1 MNGVVLSITAAVRE
15 EANRILRASDSWPT
29 AASGLAF
36 KILQRDTTLS
46 GGPLQRPVG
55 NSTATLLRRTPV
67 LAAYGYVLDLA
78 PEGTVA
84 LWVDE
89 IEHLRGREIY
99 PVDRNSFIFN
109 PVEILGV
116 SLGLCSEKVP
126 HEHRDWLAGTILR
139 GFTQGQFKTNASRF
153 AALSALNLLDKDK
166 AQSVNFPAVAIG
178 GLPTHEAVVAAC
190 VDFAVGIPA
199 GVVVG
204 DLEQDLLQ
212 RLLSGA
218 VSINDESE
226 AAALLILVN
235 RVSDRISLS
244 SSDNS
249 VDRIVALCRR
259 FPLFAERLRIR
270 QRQRASLV
278 IKDEY
283 DVQDLLHAILKL
295 HFDDVRPEEVT
306 PSYAGSSSR
315 VDFHLPKER
324 IVVEAKMTRQ
334 NLGQREVADELIIDA
349 TRYRTVPGVETLICL
364 VYDPQKRCQN
374 PTALERDVE
383 ASGVQLRVKAVVC
396 PQGL

>member
-36 KILQRDTTLS
+36 KILERDATLS
-46 GGPLQRPVG
+46 GGPLRRPVS

-78 PEGTVA
+78 PEDTVV

-126 HEHRDWLAGTILR
+126 REHRGWLAGTILR
-139 GFTQGQFKTNASRF
+139 GFAQGQFKTNVSRF
-153 AALSALNLLDKDK
+153 AALSSLNLLDKDK
-166 AQSVNFPAVAIG
+166 AQSVNCPAVAIG

-190 VDFAVGIPA
+190 IDFAVGIPA

-212 RLLSGA
+212 RLVSGA
-218 VSINDESE
+218 VRINDESE

-244 SSDNS
+244 SPDNA

-315 VDFHLPKER
+315 VDFHLSKER
-324 IVVEAKMTRQ
+324 IVVEAKMTRP
-334 NLGQREVADELIIDA
+334 NLGQKEVADELIIDA

-374 PTALERDVE
+374 PTALEHDVE
-383 ASGVQLRVKAVVC
+383 ASGIQLRVKAVVC

>member
-15 EANRILRASDSWPT
+15 EANRILRASGSWPT

-36 KILQRDTTLS
+36 KMLQRDATLS
-46 GGPLQRPVG
+46 GSLLQRPVG

-78 PEGTVA
+78 PEDTVA

-89 IEHLRGREIY
+89 IEHLRGREIF

-126 HEHRDWLAGTILR
+126 REHRDWLAGTILR
-139 GFTQGQFKTNASRF
+139 GFTQGQFKTNVSRF
-153 AALSALNLLDKDK
+153 AALSAFNLLDKEK
-166 AQSVNFPAVAIG
+166 AQSVNVPAVAIG
-178 GLPTHEAVVAAC
+178 ALPTHEAVVAAC
-190 VDFAVGIPA
+190 VDFAVGLPA
-199 GVVVG
+199 GIVVG

-218 VSINDESE
+218 VSINDEAE

-244 SSDNS
+244 SPDNA
-249 VDRIVALCRR
+249 VDQIVALCRR

-270 QRQRASLV
+270 QRQRAPLV

-324 IVVEAKMTRQ
+324 IVVEAKMTRP
-334 NLGQREVADELIIDA
+334 NLGQKEVADELIIDA
-349 TRYRTVPGVETLICL
+349 NRYRTVPGVETLICL
-364 VYDPQKRCQN
+364 VYDPEKRCQN

>member
-1 MNGVVLSITAAVRE
+1 MEPLVPMNGVVLSITAAVRE

-36 KILQRDTTLS
+36 KILQRDATLS

-78 PEGTVA
+78 PEDTVA

-126 HEHRDWLAGTILR
+126 REHRNWLAGTILR

-166 AQSVNFPAVAIG
+166 AQSVYFPAVAIG

-190 VDFAVGIPA
+190 VDFAVGLPA

-244 SSDNS
+244 SPDNA

-270 QRQRASLV
+270 QRQRA
-278 IKDEY
+278 
-283 DVQDLLHAILKL
+283 
-295 HFDDVRPEEVT
+295 
-306 PSYAGSSSR
+306 
-315 VDFHLPKER
+315 
-324 IVVEAKMTRQ
+324 
-334 NLGQREVADELIIDA
+334 
-349 TRYRTVPGVETLICL
+349 
-364 VYDPQKRCQN
+364 
-374 PTALERDVE
+374 
-383 ASGVQLRVKAVVC
+383 
-396 PQGL
+396 